1 MLQKQHLK
9 LKRSAKLI
17 SVLSKYGFKDVL
29 ARMNL
34 QNKEQIVADEV
45 FNKSVS
51 VRIRMAL
58 EEMGPTFVKF
68 GQAFAG
74 REDLL
79 PKELIFELQKL
90 QDNVVLENLDL
101 ETVLAENLGENY
113 SENFLEIS
121 NIPLASASIAQVYTA
136 TLISGEKVILKVKR
150 PKIDKMIKGDL
161 LLMKDLV
168 SVLNNYFEF
177 AENLN
182 LEQGINTFEKSL
194 LQELSFVNERENI
207 ERFAKNFKNDSR
219 TIVPKVFANLSNNDV
234 LCLEFIDGFKITDF
248 DSIEKYNLSA
258 SKLADQCL
266 ELFLAQILEH
276 GFFHADPHAGNIL
289 VTEEGKI
296 VYIDF
301 GATGMIFPSDREF
314 LEDLI
319 INLVLKNVDQLIVNL
334 KKVALKFEIKDEKK
348 LKNQILEIL
357 NLVDSNSLKDIKL
370 EILIEKFQAI
380 LFENKIIMPDYFILL
395 FKGVTLIEGVGRL
408 LNPEMDVIKSAQPYI
423 SKIMLQRLNPS
434 YLIEKGLQ
442 KLTEFQN
449 NLQNIPLEFRSVL
462 SNLNEGNLTFKT
474 KNEEL
479 KNTNILIK
487 QSVTNLIL
495 AFILSA
501 NIIATAILWNSE
513 GAFIRGKIPFIVF
526 WCFGIS
532 MLISFILLLRLLKK
546 S

>member
-1 MLQKQHLK
+1 LLQKQQLK
-9 LKRSAKLI
+9 LKRTATLI
-17 SVLSKYGFKDVL
+17 SILSKYGFKDVL
-29 ARMNL
+29 ARMNV
-34 QNKEQIVADEV
+34 QNKEQIIADEV
-45 FNKSVS
+45 FNKSVY
-51 VRIRMAL
+51 VRVRMAL
-58 EEMGPTFVKF
+58 EELGPTFVKF

-79 PKELIFELQKL
+79 PAELISELQKL
-90 QDNVVLENLDL
+90 QDQVNLEDFDL
-101 ETVLAENLGENY
+101 ETVLAENLGENFK
-113 SENFLEIS
+113 EHFFEIS
-121 NIPLASASIAQVYTA
+121 HIPLASASIAQVYNA
-136 TLISGEKVILKVKR
+136 TLISGEKVVLKVKR

-168 SVLNNYFEF
+168 NVLVTYFEF

-219 TIVPKVFANLSNNDV
+219 TIVPKVYPNLSNNDV
-234 LCLEFIDGFKITDF
+234 LCLEFMEGFKITDF
-248 DSIEKYNLSA
+248 ASIEKHNLSA
-258 SKLADQCL
+258 SNLADQCL

-289 VTEEGKI
+289 VSEEGKI
-296 VYIDF
+296 IFIDF
-301 GATGMIFPSDREF
+301 GATGTIFPSDRQF

-319 INLVLKNVDQLIVNL
+319 INLVLKNVDQLVFNL

-348 LKNQILEIL
+348 LKDQILEIL
-357 NLVDSNSLKDIKL
+357 NLVDSNSLKDIRL
-370 EILIEKFQAI
+370 EILIEKFQYI
-380 LFENKIIMPDYFILL
+380 LFENKIVMPDYFILL

-423 SKIMLQRLNPS
+423 SKIMMQRLNPN

-449 NLQNIPLEFRSVL
+449 NLQNIPVEFRSVL

-479 KNTNILIK
+479 KNTNILLK
-487 QSVTNLIL
+487 QSVINLIL
-495 AFILSA
+495 AFILGT
-501 NIIATAILWNSE
+501 NIIATA
-513 GAFIRGKIPFIVF
+513 
-526 WCFGIS
+526 
-532 MLISFILLLRLLKK
+532 LISTSNLKPVLFGMPLLAVFEFLFSTVLSVILILRLLKR
-546 S
+546 

>member
-1 MLQKQHLK
+1 MLQNSQLK
-9 LKRSAKLI
+9 LKRTAILI
-17 SVLSKYGFKDVL
+17 SVLSKYGFKDIL
-29 ARMNL
+29 ARMNVH
-34 QNKEQIVADEV
+34 NKEQNVEDEV

-79 PKELIFELQKL
+79 PSELIFELQKL

-101 ETVLAENLGENY
+101 KAVLAENLGENY
-113 SENFLEIS
+113 HQHFLEIS
-121 NIPLASASIAQVYTA
+121 YIPLASASIAQVYTA
-136 TLISGEKVILKVKR
+136 TLISGEKVVLKVKR

-168 SVLNNYFEF
+168 NVLVNYFEF

-219 TIVPKVFANLSNNDV
+219 TIVPKVYPNLSNDDV
-234 LCLEFIDGFKITDF
+234 LCLEFMEGFKITDF
-248 DSIEKYNLSA
+248 ASIEKNNLEA

-266 ELFLAQILEH
+266 ELFLSQILEH

-289 VTEEGKI
+289 VSPEGKI
-296 VYIDF
+296 IFIDF
-301 GATGMIFPSDREF
+301 GATGTIFPSDREF

-319 INLVLKNVDQLIVNL
+319 INLILKNVDQLVANL
-334 KKVALKFEIKDEKK
+334 KKVALKFEIQDEKK
-348 LKNQILEIL
+348 LKDNILEIL
-357 NLVDSNSLKDIKL
+357 NLVDSNSIKDIKL
-370 EILIEKFQAI
+370 ELLIEKFQSI

-395 FKGVTLIEGVGRL
+395 FKGITLIEGVGRL

-423 SKIMLQRLNPS
+423 SKIMLQRLNPN
-434 YLIEKGLQ
+434 YLIEKGFQ
-442 KLTEFQN
+442 KLTLLQN
-449 NLQNIPLEFRSVL
+449 SLQNIPMEIRSVL
-462 SNLNEGNLTFKT
+462 SQLNEGNLTFKT

-479 KNTNILIK
+479 KNTNIILK
-487 QSVTNLIL
+487 QSVINLIL
-495 AFILSA
+495 AFILGT
-501 NIIATAILWNSE
+501 NIIATALILTSSLKPIFL
-513 GAFIRGKIPFIVF
+513 GMPLLAVF
-526 WCFGIS
+526 GFVFSAILGII
-532 MLISFILLLRLLKK
+532 LILRLLKR
-546 S
+546 

>member
-1 MLQKQHLK
+1 LLQKQQLK
-9 LKRSAKLI
+9 LKRTATLI
-17 SVLSKYGFKDVL
+17 SVFSKYGFKDVL
-29 ARMNL
+29 ARMNV
-34 QNKEQIVADEV
+34 QNKEQIIADEV
-45 FNKSVS
+45 FNKSVY
-51 VRIRMAL
+51 VRVRMAL
-58 EEMGPTFVKF
+58 EELGPTFVKF

-79 PKELIFELQKL
+79 PAELISELQKL
-90 QDNVVLENLDL
+90 QDQVNLEDFDL
-101 ETVLAENLGENY
+101 ETVLAENLGENFK
-113 SENFLEIS
+113 EHFFEIS
-121 NIPLASASIAQVYTA
+121 HIPLASASIAQVYNA
-136 TLISGEKVILKVKR
+136 TLISGEKVVLKVKR

-168 SVLNNYFEF
+168 NVLVTYFEF

-219 TIVPKVFANLSNNDV
+219 TIVPKVYPNLSNNDV
-234 LCLEFIDGFKITDF
+234 LCLEFMEGFKITDF
-248 DSIEKYNLSA
+248 ASIEKHNLSA
-258 SKLADQCL
+258 SNLADQCL

-289 VTEEGKI
+289 VSEEGKI
-296 VYIDF
+296 IFIDF
-301 GATGMIFPSDREF
+301 GATGTIFPSDRQF

-319 INLVLKNVDQLIVNL
+319 INLVLKNVDQLVFNL

-348 LKNQILEIL
+348 LKDQILEIL
-357 NLVDSNSLKDIKL
+357 NLVDSNSLKDIRL
-370 EILIEKFQAI
+370 EILIEKFQYI
-380 LFENKIIMPDYFILL
+380 LFENKIVMPDYFILL

-423 SKIMLQRLNPS
+423 SKIMMQRLNPN

-449 NLQNIPLEFRSVL
+449 NLQNIPVEFRSVL

-479 KNTNILIK
+479 KNTNILLK
-487 QSVTNLIL
+487 QSVINLIL
-495 AFILSA
+495 AFILGT
-501 NIIATAILWNSE
+501 NIIATA
-513 GAFIRGKIPFIVF
+513 
-526 WCFGIS
+526 
-532 MLISFILLLRLLKK
+532 LISTSNLKPVLFGMPLLAVFEFLFSTVLSVILILRLLKR
-546 S
+546 

>member
-1 MLQKQHLK
+1 MLQNSQLK
-9 LKRSAKLI
+9 LKRTAILI

-29 ARMNL
+29 ARMNV

-58 EEMGPTFVKF
+58 EELGPTFIKF

-79 PKELIFELQKL
+79 PQELIFELQKL
-90 QDNVVLENLDL
+90 QDSVVLENFDLD
-101 ETVLAENLGENY
+101 TVLNENLGENY
-113 SENFLEIS
+113 RDYFSEIS
-121 NIPLASASIAQVYTA
+121 HIPLASASIAQVYTA
-136 TLISGEKVILKVKR
+136 TLISGEKVVLKVKR
-150 PKIDKMIKGDL
+150 PKIDKIIKGDL

-168 SVLNNYFEF
+168 HVLVTYFEF

-207 ERFAKNFKNDSR
+207 ERFAKNFKNDLR
-219 TIVPKVFANLSNNDV
+219 TIVPKVYPNLSNNDM
-234 LCLEFIDGFKITDF
+234 LCMEFMEGFKITDF
-248 DSIEKYNLSA
+248 ASIEKNNLSA

-289 VTEEGKI
+289 VSPEGKI
-296 VYIDF
+296 IFIDF
-301 GATGMIFPSDREF
+301 GATGTIFPSDREF

-319 INLVLKNVDQLIVNL
+319 INLILKNVDQLVVNL

-348 LKNQILEIL
+348 LKDQILEIL
-357 NLVDSNSLKDIKL
+357 NLVDSNSLKDIRL
-370 EILIEKFQAI
+370 EILIEKFQSI

-423 SKIMLQRLNPS
+423 SKIMLQRLEPK

-449 NLQNIPLEFRSVL
+449 SLQNIPMEIRSIL
-462 SNLNEGNLTFKT
+462 SNLSEGNLTFKT
-474 KNEEL
+474 KSEDL
-479 KNTNILIK
+479 KNTNIILK
-487 QSVTNLIL
+487 QSVTNIIL
-495 AFILSA
+495 AFILGT
-501 NIIATAILWNSE
+501 NIIATALILTSKLE
-513 GAFIRGKIPFIVF
+513 PFLFGMPLLAVFGLAFSAIL
-526 WCFGIS
+526 GI
-532 MLISFILLLRLLKK
+532 ILTLRLLKR
-546 S
+546 